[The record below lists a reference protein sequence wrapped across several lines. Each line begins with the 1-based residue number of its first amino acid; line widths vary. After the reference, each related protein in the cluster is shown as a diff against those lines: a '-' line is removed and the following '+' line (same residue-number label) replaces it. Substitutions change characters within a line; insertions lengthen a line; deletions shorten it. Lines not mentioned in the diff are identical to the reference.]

1 MRVFLLVLTPDER
14 NLLPVLDDLL
24 LHLYEEIEFFLLL
37 TLNLTCLVIGS
48 ALERFERVYD
58 PDITA

>member
-24 LHLYEEIEFFLLL
+24 LHLYEEIEFFLLHPQL
-37 TLNLTCLVIGS
+37 DMPCNRIG
-48 ALERFERVYD
+48 
-58 PDITA
+58 P